1 MLVIRRAKMKKEIA
15 IFWTAIMFFTRIPCP
30 KNIDHSPEILT
41 KSSRYFSLVGII
53 VGVFGAFVYYIAEF
67 FFNDAISILLSMA
80 STIWL
85 TGAFHEDGFADVCD
99 GFGGG
104 WTKEKIL
111 SIMKDSRLGTYGVV
125 GLILLLA
132 IKHQSL
138 LELDIQTCL
147 LAIISGHAVSRCA
160 ATTLIYSQPYVQ
172 DIDKSK
178 IKPSAVGITLKDVII
193 CGVLALIPLL
203 LFCNPWVFLTLIP
216 VLITKHLL
224 AMYFHKWIG
233 GHTGDCAGATQQL
246 TEVVFYLSLL
256 IIL

>member
-1 MLVIRRAKMKKEIA
+1 MKKEIA
-15 IFWTAIMFFTRIPCP
+15 IFLTAVMFFTRIPCP
-30 KNIDHSPEILT
+30 NNIDHSPEILT

-53 VGVFGAFVYYIAEF
+53 IGLFGALIYYLAEF
-67 FFNDAISILLSMA
+67 IFNDSISILLSMA

-111 SIMKDSRLGTYGVV
+111 TIMKDSRVGTYGIV
-125 GLILLLA
+125 GLGLLLA

-138 LELDIQTCL
+138 IQLDMFTYII
-147 LAIISGHAVSRCA
+147 AIISGHSISRFA
-160 ATTLIYSQPYVQ
+160 ATTLIYTEPYVQ

-178 IKPSAVGITLKDVII
+178 IKPSAVNIQLKDVII
-193 CGVLALIPLL
+193 GGITAIIPLIYFFNL
-203 LFCNPWVFLTLIP
+203 YVFLAFIP
-216 VLITKHLL
+216 VMITKYLL
-224 AMYFHKWIG
+224 AKYFHKWIG

-246 TEVVFYLSLL
+246 TEVVFYLTLL